1 MSDQLL
7 WESLGKPARKSWCFA
22 FRPLF
27 HVDKCCDTYS
37 LCYNIT
43 LIETATLQGG
53 MIWCRTRRRAG
64 SRLALMV
71 LLLQI
76 MLSFGHTHTDPSGEK
91 TAGLVATSLDI
102 TGSCRASCDQPAPSP
117 DEHDGDGCAVCATL
131 AMAHSVLAAV
141 PPALPLPQFG
151 LAFERTAERAAQVA
165 ARTAAAFQPRA
176 PPAA

>member
-1 MSDQLL
+1 
-7 WESLGKPARKSWCFA
+7 
-22 FRPLF
+22 
-27 HVDKCCDTYS
+27 
-37 LCYNIT
+37 
-43 LIETATLQGG
+43 
-53 MIWCRTRRRAG
+53 MIWFPAHRRAG
-64 SRLALMV
+64 SRLALVALV
-71 LLLQI
+71 LQLV
-76 MLSFGHTHTDPSGEK
+76 LSFGHIHPIAAPSTSAE
-91 TAGLVATSLDI
+91 AASVATPIDV
-102 TGSCRASCDQPAPSP
+102 TGAHLAASDQPAPSP